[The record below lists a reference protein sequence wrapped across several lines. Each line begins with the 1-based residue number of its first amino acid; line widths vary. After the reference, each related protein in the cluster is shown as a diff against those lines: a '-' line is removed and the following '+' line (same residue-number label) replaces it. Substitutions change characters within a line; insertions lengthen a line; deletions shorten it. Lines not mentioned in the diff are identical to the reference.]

1 MLSFQGKRSLKL
13 PVSNVTQDTGWKNTE
28 KIIKDFELDFQIPKF
43 SFFIKF
49 RWKNWN
55 IGAYYL
61 NLILATRAK
70 TSVSQLGSKFL
81 KNIFAKLLHEK

>member
-1 MLSFQGKRSLKL
+1 MEKHWKKLLKSLSLISKFQNSRFLL
-13 PVSNVTQDTGWKNTE
+13 N
-28 KIIKDFELDFQIPKF
+28 LDE
-43 SFFIKF
+43 
-49 RWKNWN
+49 KNWN

-70 TSVSQLGSKFL
+70 LSVSQLGSKFL